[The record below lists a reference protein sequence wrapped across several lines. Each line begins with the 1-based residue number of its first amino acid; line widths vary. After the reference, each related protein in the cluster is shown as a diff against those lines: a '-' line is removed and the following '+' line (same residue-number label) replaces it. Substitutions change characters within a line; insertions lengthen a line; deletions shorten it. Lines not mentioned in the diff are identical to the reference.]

1 VRNYV
6 LRRLLLFVPTLI
18 GMSILTFG
26 VSNLTPGDPAFAF
39 ASRLANRPA
48 TADEVAEAR
57 KDLGLE
63 GGLVPRYFRW
73 AGRAAQGDL
82 GISFSTRLPVRPEL
96 VQRAR
101 YTLQLA
107 IPAAVLSVLI
117 AIPVGVIS
125 AVRRGRFS
133 DQVLRIVTLA
143 GASVPSFWLA
153 LMLIVVVAVKLS
165 WVPSAGRGGAVSYI
179 LPVLTLSAA
188 PAAVLARFT
197 RSALLETMTSDYVVT
212 ARAKGAREAVV
223 VGRHA
228 LRNALVPLV
237 TAIGTSF
244 AALIGGAAVVETV
257 FVWPGVGRLL
267 VEAIGQR
274 DYPVIAGVVLYSG
287 AVFAVMSLVVD
298 LLYAVIDPRIR
309 LADEQ

>member
-1 VRNYV
+1 M
-6 LRRLLLFVPTLI
+6 RRYAARRVLLLVPTLI
-18 GMSILTFG
+18 GMSVLTFG

-48 TADEVAEAR
+48 TPDEVAQAR

-63 GGLVPRYFRW
+63 GGLVPRYVRW
-73 AGRAAQGDL
+73 VSRAARGDL

-96 VQRAR
+96 VHSATS
-101 YTLQLA
+101 TLQLA
-107 IPAAVLSVLI
+107 LPAAFLALLI
-117 AIPVGVIS
+117 AVPAGIFS
-125 AVRRGRFS
+125 AVRRNRPT
-133 DQVLRIVTLA
+133 DQVLRVLSLA

-153 LMLIVVVAVKLS
+153 LLLIVLLAVRLS
-165 WVPSAGRGGAVSYI
+165 LVPAAGRGGLESYV
-179 LPVLTLSAA
+179 LPVLTLAVA

-197 RSALLETMTSDYVVT
+197 RSALLETLTSEYVMT

-237 TAIGTSF
+237 TAMGTSLG
-244 AALIGGAAVVETV
+244 ALIGGAAVVETV
-257 FVWPGVGRLL
+257 FVWPGIGRLL
-267 VEAIGQR
+267 VEATLQR
-274 DYPVIAGVVLYSG
+274 DYPVIAGVVLYAG
-287 AVFAVMSLVVD
+287 AVFAVISLIVD

-309 LADEQ
+309 LASDP

>member
-1 VRNYV
+1 MI
-6 LRRLLLFVPTLI
+6 PTLI
-18 GMSILTFG
+18 GMSVLTFG

-39 ASRLANRPA
+39 ASRLASRPA
-48 TADEVAEAR
+48 TPDEVAEAR

-73 AGRAAQGDL
+73 AGRAARGDL

-96 VQRAR
+96 VQRAG
-101 YTLQLA
+101 YTMQLA
-107 IPAAVLSVLI
+107 IPAALLSVLI
-117 AIPVGVIS
+117 AIPVGVVS
-125 AVRRGRFS
+125 AVRRNRLS
-133 DQVLRIVTLA
+133 DQALRVVTLA

-153 LMLIVVVAVKLS
+153 LLLIVVVAVKLS
-165 WVPSAGRGGAVSYI
+165 WVPSAGRGGLVSYV
-179 LPVLTLSAA
+179 LPVLTLAAA

-197 RSALLETMTSDYVVT
+197 RSALLETLTSDYVVT

-223 VGRHA
+223 VARHA

-237 TAIGTSF
+237 TAVGTSLG
-244 AALIGGAAVVETV
+244 ALISGAAVVETV

-274 DYPVIAGVVLYSG
+274 DYPVIAGAILYSG
-287 AVFAVMSLVVD
+287 VVFALISLIVD

-309 LADEQ
+309 LTSEP

>member
-1 VRNYV
+1 MRNYV